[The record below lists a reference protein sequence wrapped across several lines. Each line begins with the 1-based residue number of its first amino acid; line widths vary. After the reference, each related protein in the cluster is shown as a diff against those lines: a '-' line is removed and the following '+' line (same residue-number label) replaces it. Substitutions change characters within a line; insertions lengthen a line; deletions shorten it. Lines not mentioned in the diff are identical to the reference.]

1 MTKSSKDPSNDMNT
15 NKMKQLLQIG
25 PLPPGLQSLLAQRY
39 LLHPL
44 WQEPQRATFLVDN
57 ADRFDGAVTMS
68 RHGCSADVFSILGNG
83 VVACFG
89 VGFEGI
95 DLGAARQYNVQ
106 VSTTPDVLT
115 NCVADCAFGLILATA
130 RQLVAADRFVQAGTW
145 RETGFGLSSQVSG
158 KRLGIVGLGRI
169 GQAIARRATG
179 FDMQLRYYGRRK
191 QDNASLIFEPDLH
204 ALAEWADFLIVAC
217 RGGEQTR
224 HLISSS
230 VLQALGPTGFLI
242 NIARGSI
249 VDEDALVKAVNQGGI
264 GGAGLDVYAQE
275 PDVPQGLLN
284 NDRVVLL
291 PHIAAATR
299 ETRAAMEQLVADN
312 LQSFFASGHIL
323 TPPG

>member
-1 MTKSSKDPSNDMNT
+1 MNT

-25 PLPPGLQSLLAQRY
+25 PLPPGLQSLLEQHY
-39 LLHPL
+39 HLHPF
-44 WQEPQRATFLVDN
+44 WQEPQRATFLADN

-68 RHGCSADVFSILGNG
+68 RHGCSADVFSILSNG

-95 DLGAARQYNVQ
+95 DLDAARQYNVQ
-106 VSTTPDVLT
+106 VSTTPDVLN

-145 RETGFGLSSQVSG
+145 QEKSFGLSSQVSG

-169 GQAIARRATG
+169 GQAIAKRATG
-179 FDMQLRYYGRRK
+179 FDMQLRYHGRRQ
-191 QDNASLIFEPDLH
+191 QDKVSLIFEPDLH
-204 ALAEWADFLIVAC
+204 ALAEWADFLVIAC

-224 HLISSS
+224 HLISAS
-230 VLQALGPTGFLI
+230 VLQALGPNGFLI

-249 VDEDALVKAVNQGGI
+249 VDEDALVTAINQGCI

-275 PDVPQGLLN
+275 PNVPQGLLN

-312 LQSFFASGHIL
+312 LQSFFTSGHIL